1 FALASSKIRRM
12 GVVFPNDIWATL
24 LSRNQL
30 RHNFNSRLRI
40 YLSYDLHTSDSA
52 DDDAAK
58 AFYHQAIKNLYEAIG
73 GFGVLLLLAGKDWG
87 SREPARA
94 FDEALLCAK
103 LRHAW
108 PILIPTEAI

>member
-1 FALASSKIRRM
+1 M

-30 RHNFNSRLRI
+30 RHNFSSRLRI

-52 DDDAAK
+52 DDDDAK
-58 AFYHQAIKNLYEAIG
+58 
-73 GFGVLLLLAGKDWG
+73 LLTIRRSRISTTRLVALASCFCSPANWG
-87 SREPARA
+87 TREPARA

-103 LRHAW
+103 LRNAW
-108 PILIPTEAI
+108 PILIPTAAI